1 MNKYCVKGCKE
12 LAEWTREYD
21 RKYPNSACDIR
32 GNNTEGYYSLKEEH
46 ENFRWWNHEKT
57 PEGYIVLSFE
67 EFKRIVLD
75 GNSEEQNFNIWD

>member
-12 LAEWTREYD
+12 LAEWTRNYQ
-21 RKYPNSACDIR
+21 NDICNVR
-32 GNNTEGYYSLKEEH
+32 GNNTEGYYYLQETH
-46 ENFRWWNHEKT
+46 ENFTLWNHESRI
-57 PEGYIVLSFE
+57 PEGYTLLSFE